1 MTCRTLHILGLVTA
15 LLLIPGGA
23 AFSQDTR
30 SQENRKASLQKE
42 IRKINDQLRDNK
54 NKQSSQMQT
63 IRLLN
68 RKIDNRNALVAENEA
83 EIREL
88 ADSIRLTTGQIS
100 ALTARLDTLEGHYS
114 RMVRT
119 AYRSRDRK
127 TWFLYIFG
135 SRNIAQGVRRFIYL
149 KHISRSLSESAREV
163 QETRSRLEAERV
175 RLDSL
180 SQRTLQRKKA
190 IESEVTALG
199 RERAQSEQL
208 VASLQKDRDKYL
220 AQLNKKKKE
229 VEALNREIAAII
241 RKAAEKAAEK
251 AAKKPSGKAPAGT
264 APSGGTKAPSGKAV
278 STDADPALSGQFAAN
293 KGRLPWPVDGVVLES
308 FGQHTHPVYQN
319 VQLPFNN
326 GVTVSTRAGVPV
338 KAVYDGEVGQVIVMP
353 GYNQCVLIQHGKYM
367 TLYCCMTGVTV
378 KAGDKV
384 RTGQTLGT
392 VCPIDGESRM
402 HFELWQERSPQ
413 NPELWLK

>member
-1 MTCRTLHILGLVTA
+1 MTKHALHILSI
-15 LLLIPGGA
+15 LLA
-23 AFSQDTR
+23 AFLLPGVAAMAQDTR
-30 SQENRKASLQKE
+30 KQESRKASLQKE

-54 NKQSSQMQT
+54 NKQSSQMQN
-63 IRLLN
+63 IRLLG
-68 RKIDNRNALVAENEA
+68 RKIDARNALVAENEA

-88 ADSIRLTTGQIS
+88 ADSIRITTGEIS
-100 ALTARLDTLEGHYS
+100 ALSARLDTLEDHYS

-127 TWFLYIFG
+127 TWFLYVFG
-135 SRNIAQGVRRFIYL
+135 SRNISQGVRRFIYL
-149 KHISRSLSESAREV
+149 KHISRSLSESARQV
-163 QETRSRLEAERV
+163 RETRTRLEAERV
-175 RLDSL
+175 RFDSL

-190 IESEVTALG
+190 IESEVSALG
-199 RERAQSEQL
+199 RERAQSEQM
-208 VASLQKDRDKYL
+208 VQSLQKDRDKYI
-220 AQLNKKKKE
+220 AQLDKKKKE

-241 RKAAEKAAEK
+241 RKAAEKAAAK
-251 AAKKPSGKAPAGT
+251 NAGKKPSGTSST
-264 APSGGTKAPSGKAV
+264 AAPSGKTV

-308 FGQHTHPVYQN
+308 FGQHTHPVYKN

-326 GVTVSTRAGVPV
+326 GVTVSTRSGVPV

-353 GYNQCVLIQHGKYM
+353 GYNQCVLVQHGKYM
-367 TLYCCMTGVTV
+367 TLYCCMTGVSV
-378 KAGDKV
+378 KQGDKV
-384 RTGQTLGT
+384 KTGQTLGT
-392 VCPIDGESRM
+392 VCSIDGESKM

>member
-1 MTCRTLHILGLVTA
+1 MTKRILHILSI
-15 LLLIPGGA
+15 LLA
-23 AFSQDTR
+23 AFLLSGVAAVAQDTR
-30 SQENRKASLQKE
+30 KQENRKASLQKE

-54 NKQSSQMQT
+54 NKQSSQMQN
-63 IRLLN
+63 IRLLG
-68 RKIDNRNALVAENEA
+68 RKIDARNALVAENEA

-88 ADSIRLTTGQIS
+88 ADSIRLTTGEIS
-100 ALTARLDTLEGHYS
+100 ALSARLDTLEDHYS

-135 SRNIAQGVRRFIYL
+135 SRNISQGVRRFIYL
-149 KHISRSLSESAREV
+149 KHISQSLSESARQV
-163 QETRSRLEAERV
+163 QETRTHLEAERV

-180 SQRTLQRKKA
+180 SQRTQQRKKA

-199 RERAQSEQL
+199 RERAQSEQM

-241 RKAAEKAAEK
+241 RKAAEKAA
-251 AAKKPSGKAPAGT
+251 AKNAGKSSSGSTSGT
-264 APSGGTKAPSGKAV
+264 SSTTAPSGKAV

-308 FGQHTHPVYQN
+308 FGQHTHPVYKN

-353 GYNQCVLIQHGKYM
+353 GYNQCVLVQHGKYM
-367 TLYCCMTGVTV
+367 TLYCCMTGVSV
-378 KAGDKV
+378 KQGDKV
-384 RTGQTLGT
+384 KTGQPLGT
-392 VCPIDGESRM
+392 VCSIDGESKM

>member
-54 NKQSSQMQT
+54 SKQNSQMQT

-149 KHISRSLSESAREV
+149 KHI
-163 QETRSRLEAERV
+163 
-175 RLDSL
+175 
-180 SQRTLQRKKA
+180 
-190 IESEVTALG
+190 
-199 RERAQSEQL
+199 
-208 VASLQKDRDKYL
+208 
-220 AQLNKKKKE
+220 
-229 VEALNREIAAII
+229 
-241 RKAAEKAAEK
+241 
-251 AAKKPSGKAPAGT
+251 
-264 APSGGTKAPSGKAV
+264 
-278 STDADPALSGQFAAN
+278 
-293 KGRLPWPVDGVVLES
+293 
-308 FGQHTHPVYQN
+308 
-319 VQLPFNN
+319 
-326 GVTVSTRAGVPV
+326 
-338 KAVYDGEVGQVIVMP
+338 
-353 GYNQCVLIQHGKYM
+353 
-367 TLYCCMTGVTV
+367 
-378 KAGDKV
+378 
-384 RTGQTLGT
+384 
-392 VCPIDGESRM
+392 
-402 HFELWQERSPQ
+402 
-413 NPELWLK
+413 